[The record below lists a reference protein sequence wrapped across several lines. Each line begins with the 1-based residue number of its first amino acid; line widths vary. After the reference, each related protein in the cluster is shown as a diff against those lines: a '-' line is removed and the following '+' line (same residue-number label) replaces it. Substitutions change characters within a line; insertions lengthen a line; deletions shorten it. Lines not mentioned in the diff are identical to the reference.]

1 VKRRLWPL
9 LLALS
14 GAEGLLAGC
23 ATPAVHAP
31 AERIAVAAGGK
42 GFVLQPSGKAWVP
55 WGVNYDRDADMHL
68 LEEYWDFE
76 WDRVVQDF
84 QEIRDLGCTVVRVH
98 LQFGRFMKSPTEPDG
113 ENLRRL
119 SKLLELVESLGLYL
133 DLTGLGS
140 YRKEDAPLWYLN
152 APEKDRWAMQARFW
166 EAVAGTCAASPA
178 VFCYTLMNE
187 PVSPPQVSDDLLGGD
202 LGGLHY
208 VERLTRDPAGRSRP
222 DITRQW
228 MNALIP
234 GIRRRDPSRLITCGM
249 FYLFEVPA
257 GLTLG
262 PDPKEIAAPLDFLCL
277 HLYPKEKEVDH
288 EIELLKLLT
297 AAGKPIVIQ
306 EMFAL
311 NCSVPTFQAFLG
323 KTRGTASGWISF
335 YWGRTIAEYK
345 AGGKIEDAF
354 MAAWL
359 EFYRAEGARYRAPAT
374 P

>member
-9 LLALS
+9 L
-14 GAEGLLAGC
+14 LLAGC

-31 AERIAVAAGGK
+31 AERIAVAAGGR

-55 WGVNYDRDADMHL
+55 WGVNYDRDADSHL

-76 WDRVVQDF
+76 WDRVALDF
-84 QEIRDLGCTVVRVH
+84 QEIRDLGCSVVRVH
-98 LQFGRFMKSPTEPDG
+98 LQFGRFMKSPTEPDEG
-113 ENLRRL
+113 NLRRL
-119 SKLLELVESLGLYL
+119 SKLLQLAERLGLYL

-140 YRKEDAPLWYLN
+140 YRKQDAPLWYLN
-152 APEKDRWAMQARFW
+152 APEKDRWAMQGHFW
-166 EAVAGTCAASPA
+166 EAVAATCAPSPA

-187 PVSPPQVSDDLLGGD
+187 PVSPPQASDDLLGGD

-222 DITRQW
+222 EITRRW
-228 MNALIP
+228 METLIP
-234 GIRRRDPSRLITCGM
+234 AIRRRDPSRLITCGM

-311 NCSVPTFQAFLG
+311 TCTLPTFRRFLDR
-323 KTRGTASGWISF
+323 TRGIASGWISF
-335 YWGRTIAEYK
+335 YWGKTIAEYK
-345 AGGKIEDAF
+345 RSAKIEDAL

-359 EFYRAEGARYRAPAT
+359 EFFREQGPRFRAPAT